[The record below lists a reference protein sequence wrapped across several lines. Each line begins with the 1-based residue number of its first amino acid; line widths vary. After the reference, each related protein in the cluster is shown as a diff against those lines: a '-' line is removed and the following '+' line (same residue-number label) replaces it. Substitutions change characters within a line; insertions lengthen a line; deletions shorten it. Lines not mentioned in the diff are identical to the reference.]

1 MPALRGLSERRL
13 NMRPYAA
20 LPFCIGLLAVPSFA
34 AEQPNPKGGGHP
46 AVAPKPPKQA
56 QVKPPA
62 APKGQGQGR
71 AGGAPQDPVDRFM
84 KMTPDQRE
92 KALSKLPPQRRENI
106 ERRLNDL
113 QKLPPAARTR
123 MMNRVEILNSLP
135 VERQQQVRQA
145 LRRFQ
150 QMPEERHAVIQTEMQ
165 NMEPLNDEQRRER
178 MNSEEFRN
186 RYTPAEQQMMRNMLE
201 VVP

>member
-1 MPALRGLSERRL
+1 
-13 NMRPYAA
+13 MRSYAA
-20 LPFCIGLLAVPSFA
+20 VTVCLGLLAAPSFA

-46 AVAPKPPKQA
+46 AVAPKSPKPSQA
-56 QVKPPA
+56 RPPA
-62 APKGQGQGR
+62 AAGQQGRGQGR
-71 AGGAPQDPVDRFM
+71 AGSPQDPVDRFM
-84 KMTPDQRE
+84 KMSPEQRE

-106 ERRLNDL
+106 ERRLNEL
-113 QKLPPAARTR
+113 EKLPPEARTR
-123 MMNRVEILNSLP
+123 LMNAAEMLRAMP
-135 VERQQQVRQA
+135 PERQQMVRQA

-150 QMPEERHAVIQTEMQ
+150 QMPEERHAVVQTEMQ
-165 NMEPLNDEQRRER
+165 KMEPLTDEQRRER